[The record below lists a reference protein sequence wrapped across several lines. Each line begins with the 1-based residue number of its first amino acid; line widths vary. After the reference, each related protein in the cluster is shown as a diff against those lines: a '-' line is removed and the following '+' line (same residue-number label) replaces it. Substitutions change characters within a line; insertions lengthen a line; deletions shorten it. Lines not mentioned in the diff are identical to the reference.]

1 MVKSLN
7 ARVSESLRNFRSLAP
22 CARCAAL
29 SRLFLSLFFF
39 DCAWSGGGRYLAVCG
54 MTPRML
60 LGLLA
65 AVFALPVF
73 FRDLDRHR
81 RNPALFLL
89 LAFWI
94 WAAVCAVRGIRAGNR
109 SDVLLSDLKGFT
121 WFFLLPVCTA
131 VLCSKPQLHRLL
143 DFVLAGSLLQAVLSL
158 ACNVACAMISGLAV
172 PLGEWTLALQFG
184 TVSPVS
190 DSLFRIFFYSSP
202 YLILSCAILVFRQAR
217 QFRLTGALAT
227 ALCFSAL
234 VLTFTRSLYGAAF
247 VAAALAILL
256 AAFLC
261 RRTLRPLAAH
271 LLASAVLVIV
281 LLGIPA
287 VLFQTSYVNF
297 ALSRSLGR
305 EITISPA
312 AGIRGRLEESFHID
326 LTMPGMDA
334 ALTDAERQENR
345 QKEAEYLQITSASD
359 ERRAITERELL
370 TLIQKNPVA
379 GSGLG
384 AAIPSRE
391 SGLDE
396 LFYLDMICRTGILG
410 LLLYLAPLVWLLFDV
425 VRKLRCADRD
435 VISLQLSILC
445 GLAAFLVA
453 SGFNPWMNA
462 VLGIAW
468 YSLAAALPGIDRDT
482 PSAEK
487 KKELCK

>member
-1 MVKSLN
+1 
-7 ARVSESLRNFRSLAP
+7 
-22 CARCAAL
+22 
-29 SRLFLSLFFF
+29 
-39 DCAWSGGGRYLAVCG
+39 
-54 MTPRML
+54 ML

-73 FRDLDRHR
+73 FRDWDRHR

-89 LAFWI
+89 LVFWI
-94 WAAVCAVRGIRAGNR
+94 WAAVCAVHGIRVGNR
-109 SDVLLSDLKGFT
+109 IDILLSDLKGFA
-121 WFFLLPVCTA
+121 WFFLLPVCAA
-131 VLCSKPQLHRLL
+131 VLRSKPQLHRLL
-143 DFVLAGSLLQAVLSL
+143 DFVLGGSLLQAVLSL
-158 ACNVACAMISGLAV
+158 GCNAACALISGLAA

-184 TVSPVS
+184 TVSPIS

-202 YLILSCAILVFRQAR
+202 YLILSCAILLFRQAK

-247 VAAALAILL
+247 AAAVLAILP

-261 RRTLRPLAAH
+261 RRALRPLAVH

-281 LLGIPA
+281 LLGVPA
-287 VLFQTSYVNF
+287 ILFQTSYVNF

-305 EITISPA
+305 EIIISPA
-312 AGIRGRLEESFHID
+312 AGIRGRLEETFHIA
-326 LTMPGMDA
+326 LTMPGMDE
-334 ALTDAERQENR
+334 ALTDAERLENL
-345 QKEAEYLQITSASD
+345 QKEAEYLRITSASD
-359 ERRAITERELL
+359 ERRAVTERELL
-370 TLIQKNPVA
+370 AMIRKNPVS

-410 LLLYLAPLVWLLFDV
+410 LLLYLAPLAWLLFDV
-425 VRKLRCADRD
+425 IRQLRRSDRD
-435 VISLQLSILC
+435 VISLQLSVLS
-445 GLAAFLVA
+445 GLAALLVA

-468 YSLAAALPGIDRDT
+468 YSLAAALPGIGRDL
-482 PSAEK
+482 PPAEQ

>member
-7 ARVSESLRNFRSLAP
+7 ARLSESLQSFRSLAP

-29 SRLFLSLFFF
+29 SRLCLSLFFF

-60 LGLLA
+60 LGGLA
-65 AVFALPVF
+65 ALFTLPVF
-73 FRDLDRHR
+73 IRDFRKLWK
-81 RNPALFLL
+81 NPAILL
-89 LAFWI
+89 LICFWLWI
-94 WAAVCAVRGIRAGNR
+94 AACAVRGFTAGNR
-109 SDVLLSDLKGFT
+109 TDVLMSDLKGFA
-121 WFFLLPVCTA
+121 WFFLLPVCIALIRTKER
-131 VLCSKPQLHRLL
+131 LQRLL

-158 ACNVACAMISGLAV
+158 GCNAACAMISGLAV

-184 TVSPVS
+184 TVSPIS

-217 QFRLTGALAT
+217 QFRLNGALAT

-287 VLFQTSYVNF
+287 ILFQTSYVNF

-359 ERRAITERELL
+359 ERRAVTERELL
-370 TLIQKNPVA
+370 TIIRKNPVA

-468 YSLAAALPGIDRDT
+468 YSLAAALPGIGRDL
-482 PSAEK
+482 PPAEK
-487 KKELCK
+487 EKEFCT